1 MLKQAIEAGLP
12 LVACRTR
19 DMSNFTMVLQHLT
32 NRIPLKYDANSP
44 PHKGRLYF
52 VDCKGEDRDASWV
65 KLYDT
70 FASQEATLI
79 VVNRRSAP
87 MESFDAGEVPVP
99 KPLLLQLLHVVTD
112 NDSKKAEACMAGL
125 GGCTIKE
132 AAELIKLTM
141 AREHTLSVQGIVHTR
156 KEFFRGGQGLTLVD
170 TEQAFYEPDWDL
182 KKWVE
187 REKEFFLTD
196 IDPRLRP
203 RGLLFDGPPGT
214 GKTSGAKWLALQ
226 LGVPLYRLDIGAT
239 KSKYIGESE
248 SNLVANL
255 AKLDNEEPCVVLF
268 DEVEKIFGTSHH
280 DGGTTVSML
289 SQILWWLAEHKSKV
303 LTIMTSNNMKSL
315 PPELYRDGRI
325 DDVLTLKGLDQ
336 KAAEKFIYNLLQTF
350 EGVEATYTDI
360 KAIVDGTDSL
370 PGTTLRAQA
379 ALTKA
384 TYQKLKEANLSA

>member
-19 DMSNFTMVLQHLT
+19 DMSNFAMVVQHLT
-32 NRIPLKYDANSP
+32 SRIPIKLDINSP
-44 PHKGRLYF
+44 PQKKRLYYI
-52 VDCKGEDRDASWV
+52 DCKGEDRDASWV
-65 KLYDT
+65 KFYDS
-70 FASQEATLI
+70 FAAQEATLL
-79 VVNRRSAP
+79 VVNRRHAP
-87 MESFDAGEVPVP
+87 MEAFDAGEIPVP
-99 KPLLLQLLHVVTD
+99 KALLLKLLHVVTD
-112 NDSKKAEACMAGL
+112 NDTKKAEACMAGL
-125 GGCTIKE
+125 GGCTVKE

-170 TEQAFYEPDWDL
+170 TEQTYYEPDWDL

-187 REKEFFLTD
+187 REASFFLND
-196 IDPRLRP
+196 VDARLRP
-203 RGLLFDGPPGT
+203 RGILFDGPPGT
-214 GKTSGAKWLALQ
+214 GKTSGAKWLAYQ

-248 SNLVANL
+248 GNLVANL

-268 DEVEKIFGTSHH
+268 DEVEKIFGSNHH
-280 DGGTTVSML
+280 DGGTTTSML

-303 LTIMTSNNMKSL
+303 LTVMTSNNMKSL

-325 DDVLTLKGLDQ
+325 DNVLTLKGLDQ
-336 KAAEKFIYNLLQTF
+336 KGSEKFVSGLLKTF
-350 EGVEATYTDI
+350 EGLEFTD
-360 KAIVDGTDSL
+360 KDVKSIVDATGAITGS
-370 PGTTLRAQA
+370 TLRAQS

-384 TYQKLKEANLSA
+384 TYQCLKEANP